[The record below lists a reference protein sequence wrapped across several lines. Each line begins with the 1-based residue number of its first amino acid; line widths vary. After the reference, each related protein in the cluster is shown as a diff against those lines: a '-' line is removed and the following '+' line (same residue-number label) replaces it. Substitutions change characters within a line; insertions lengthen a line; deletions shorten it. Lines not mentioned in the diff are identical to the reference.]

1 MMRYVNIIIIILY
14 PQFCSS
20 FTFYKT
26 TFSRSLRFFSSTQ
39 REEESQQRNLD
50 YVLDVARN
58 ASLAAGE
65 VMLESLQSIE
75 SLNVKTKANSQDI
88 VTESDVRCQEI
99 IRDSILSHFPQDQF
113 LGEEDVDCGTAASIK
128 ALSDVI
134 LDEQSNDAMLWIV
147 DPIDGTTNFQAGL
160 PLFCVSI
167 GVYSFATKEVEVGLI
182 YNPVLNE
189 CTTAIRGQGA
199 YLNSKPLKRKPLEPT
214 NQQDEKQLRESIINI
229 GFPVVEEQT
238 LLLSSRAITT
248 LCTKVRGIRM
258 IACAAQVMSW
268 VAQSKLQSYIS
279 WNLNSWDICAGY
291 LIVRES
297 GGCILDMEKIASK
310 EESEGTD
317 CGNFEGTEAT
327 LESRDLIVTAPNSLI
342 VRNSLARILKDNN
355 CLVY

>member
-147 DPIDGTTNFQAGL
+147 DPIDGTTNFQAGKL
-160 PLFCVSI
+160 
-167 GVYSFATKEVEVGLI
+167 VY
-182 YNPVLNE
+182 
-189 CTTAIRGQGA
+189 IR
-199 YLNSKPLKRKPLEPT
+199 
-214 NQQDEKQLRESIINI
+214 
-229 GFPVVEEQT
+229 FP
-238 LLLSSRAITT
+238 SS
-248 LCTKVRGIRM
+248 L
-258 IACAAQVMSW
+258 
-268 VAQSKLQSYIS
+268 
-279 WNLNSWDICAGY
+279 
-291 LIVRES
+291 
-297 GGCILDMEKIASK
+297 
-310 EESEGTD
+310 
-317 CGNFEGTEAT
+317 
-327 LESRDLIVTAPNSLI
+327 SLI
-342 VRNSLARILKDNN
+342 SLFGPPIQRFLNN
-355 CLVY
+355 ICNRASSVLCKYWCLFFCHKRS